1 MLWQIFAGQWT
12 TDPVQGTE
20 ASGQWP
26 TTEQTQ
32 PTAPVQPTPPIPIQP
47 AVPMQQVV
55 APVAPA
61 PVQQVTPV
69 PVKQVTVSVQQ
80 PAAAK
85 PAAKDNQPVPFAVF
99 EQYKSMVLGIERTVE
114 NIDKEVKK
122 IKSILNRLVKFD
134 PANPP
139 ETIAISWE
147 QKEEDDGDIVQTIE
161 GVFDGVT
168 MIGDDKKKYPVPTN
182 YASKS
187 KLVPGDRL
195 KLRIMQDG
203 KMLYKLVV
211 PIERQ
216 TVRAF
221 LSRDEVSGKDI
232 AIYNNETFFLNHA
245 AVSYFKGKPGDE
257 AYILL
262 NKEDPGTHAAIEA
275 ILRK

>member
-1 MLWQIFAGQWT
+1 M
-12 TDPVQGTE
+12 
-20 ASGQWP
+20 
-26 TTEQTQ
+26 
-32 PTAPVQPTPPIPIQP
+32 
-47 AVPMQQVV
+47 
-55 APVAPA
+55 
-61 PVQQVTPV
+61 
-69 PVKQVTVSVQQ
+69 
-80 PAAAK
+80 
-85 PAAKDNQPVPFAVF
+85 
-99 EQYKSMVLGIERTVE
+99 
-114 NIDKEVKK
+114 
-122 IKSILNRLVKFD
+122 
-134 PANPP
+134 
-139 ETIAISWE
+139 
-147 QKEEDDGDIVQTIE
+147 QTIE